1 MADEIIDVAARLMRD
16 EVVSQHLSG
25 CAIALALE
33 TSAMAMAHYC
43 CLTGQRW
50 HRDVGGFPCYASIF
64 SLLHQGV
71 IFPSLLIIA
80 LAPVIAGTLT
90 WHDWL
95 HNGWDDAPLAC
106 ALFHYTILG
115 YWCKDVVVPL
125 SALMWVHHAA
135 CVGGVVASLTGA
147 LPRCAAMYTLG
158 AVTLELGSLA
168 NAVHELRPDIGLAGA
183 RDRRLRAACTAL
195 MWASNLLAVYWVLL
209 YATTFTET
217 AVERDGVVGRW
228 SAAVVGCG
236 LAAVRQRDLL
246 KRNADEDDA
255 ASNGARALV

>member
-1 MADEIIDVAARLMRD
+1 
-16 EVVSQHLSG
+16 
-25 CAIALALE
+25 
-33 TSAMAMAHYC
+33 MAMAHYC

-71 IFPSLLIIA
+71 IFPSLLAVA

-135 CVGGVVASLTGA
+135 CVGVVASLTGVAA
-147 LPRCAAMYTLG
+147 LRRDVHARRRDARTRH
-158 AVTLELGSLA
+158 LA
-168 NAVHELRPDIGLAGA
+168 NVVELRPTVRWPE

-195 MWASNLLAVYWVLL
+195 MWATVAGGVLGAAL
-209 YATTFTET
+209 RDDLH
-217 AVERDGVVGRW
+217 RDGGRARRLVGRW
-228 SAAVVGCG
+228 SAAVVGG
-236 LAAVRQRDLL
+236 LPPCVGVTCLRTRMRTTPRATTRERQER
-246 KRNADEDDA
+246 
-255 ASNGARALV
+255 ARFS

>member
-1 MADEIIDVAARLMRD
+1 MSRA
-16 EVVSQHLSG
+16 
-25 CAIALALE
+25 ALE
-33 TSAMAMAHYC
+33 CLIQFLIGVASFTSGSAAY
-43 CLTGQRW
+43 W
-50 HRDVGGFPCYASIF
+50 SF
-64 SLLHQGV
+64 SSCPATEYG
-71 IFPSLLIIA
+71 
-80 LAPVIAGTLT
+80 
-90 WHDWL
+90 
-95 HNGWDDAPLAC
+95 NGLC
-106 ALFHYTILG
+106 F
-115 YWCKDVVVPL
+115 
-125 SALMWVHHAA
+125 
-135 CVGGVVASLTGA
+135 GGVVASLTGA

-168 NAVHELRPDIGLAGA
+168 NAVHELRPTIALAGA

-255 ASNGARALV
+255 ASNGARALDRPERSRHQCRRWP